1 MLTKILKMKIICFFL
16 ILVFISNCS
25 FDDKTG
31 IWSNQSIISKNERN
45 IFKDFEKLSNEEE
58 LFSEIII
65 KKQNFKFDLPRQI
78 VSENWKDIYY
88 NAGNNTDNFEYK
100 NLSNLIFKSKKISKY
115 KVNDRILYL
124 NGNVISN
131 DNKGNILIY
140 SINDENLEKYNFYKK
155 KFKNIKKKLY
165 ITVDKD
171 TVYVADNIGYLYA
184 YDFLNKKIKWAKD
197 YKIPFRSNIK
207 IIKNKLVAANQ
218 NNILYFFNKKNGDL
232 LKSIPTEETLVKNSF
247 ENNISYFRNDIFFL
261 NTYGTLY
268 SVNEKDFKINWLINL
283 NRTIDINP
291 SNIFSGKEML
301 VDQNKIIISSSNFT
315 FIIDSNT
322 GSILYK
328 INISSSIKPILI
340 KNFLFTVSNNL
351 LICFDTNNSNIIY
364 SYDINKKI
372 SDFLNIKKIKK
383 QSVLPLEILIVNN
396 HLYLFLK
403 NSHVLK
409 FDING
414 ELQEIDKLKNKIST
428 YPIFIKKNLIYLNNK
443 NKIYVID

>member
-1 MLTKILKMKIICFFL
+1 
-16 ILVFISNCS
+16 
-25 FDDKTG
+25 
-31 IWSNQSIISKNERN
+31 
-45 IFKDFEKLSNEEE
+45 
-58 LFSEIII
+58 
-65 KKQNFKFDLPRQI
+65 
-78 VSENWKDIYY
+78 
-88 NAGNNTDNFEYK
+88 
-100 NLSNLIFKSKKISKY
+100 
-115 KVNDRILYL
+115 
-124 NGNVISN
+124 
-131 DNKGNILIY
+131 
-140 SINDENLEKYNFYKK
+140 
-155 KFKNIKKKLY
+155 
-165 ITVDKD
+165 
-171 TVYVADNIGYLYA
+171 
-184 YDFLNKKIKWAKD
+184 
-197 YKIPFRSNIK
+197 
-207 IIKNKLVAANQ
+207 
-218 NNILYFFNKKNGDL
+218 
-232 LKSIPTEETLVKNSF
+232 
-247 ENNISYFRNDIFFL
+247 
-261 NTYGTLY
+261 
-268 SVNEKDFKINWLINL
+268 
-283 NRTIDINP
+283 
-291 SNIFSGKEML
+291 ML